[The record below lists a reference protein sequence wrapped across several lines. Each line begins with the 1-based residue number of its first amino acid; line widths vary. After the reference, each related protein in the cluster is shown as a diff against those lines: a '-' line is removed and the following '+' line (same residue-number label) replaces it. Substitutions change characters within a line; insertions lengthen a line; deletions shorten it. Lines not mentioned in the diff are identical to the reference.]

1 MTKLLTTTI
10 TDYDELKELLIKN
23 LPARIKAGNEKHLSN
38 IYEYKTFKALQSCK
52 FINFNT
58 KERISW
64 MIFDIDHVGEIT
76 ALEYFKNINGFS
88 EYAIEKL
95 GIEPTYVLQTQKG
108 FHFAFHLKNH
118 IYTNQQKP
126 LEYLKAIKKAITALL
141 GCDENASHRL
151 NGIWRNP
158 LLHDYYYSTQFN
170 YELKDFKDFLSKQKT
185 PKCTVTQIVKL
196 DKNSLTVGN
205 RNKALWEYA
214 MRYAKGRTAL
224 TPSELVK
231 ILVEANSHSKVPLEM
246 DELNIIASSAH
257 KYWREDKIAFG
268 TLTPKEP
275 NPNEGIMK
283 FPKMAFLP
291 LEVYEAEVKRRQQL
305 SAQRTNEIKNQEQ
318 AKNQLEE
325 ARLKSAQKR
334 QEANQKKV
342 FDAIAH
348 LENEGLKITISAIS
362 RVAKLDRRTAG
373 KYYFLNS

>member
-10 TDYDELKELLIKN
+10 SDYDELKELLIKN

-64 MIFDIDHVGEIT
+64 MIFDIDHVGEMT

-88 EYAIEKL
+88 EYALEKL
-95 GIEPTYVLQTQKG
+95 GLEPTYILQTQKG

-118 IYTNQQKP
+118 IYTNQQKAI
-126 LEYLKAIKKAITALL
+126 EYLKAIKKAITALL

-158 LLHDYYYSTQFN
+158 LLHDYYYSAQFN

-185 PKCTVTQIVKL
+185 SKCTVTQIVKL

-224 TPSELVK
+224 TPSELVE
-231 ILVEANSHSKVPLEM
+231 ILVEANSHSKVPLEI
-246 DELNIIASSAH
+246 DELHIIASSAH
-257 KYWREDKIAFG
+257 KYWKEDKIAFG
-268 TLTPKEP
+268 TFTQKEP

-342 FDAIAH
+342 LEAIAH
-348 LENEGLKITISAIS
+348 LENEGLKVNISSIAKITG
-362 RVAKLDRRTAG
+362 VDRRTVK
-373 KYYFLNS
+373 KYKN

>member
-1 MTKLLTTTI
+1 MTKLLTTTVS
-10 TDYDELKELLIKN
+10 DYDELKELLIKN
-23 LPARIKAGNEKHLSN
+23 LPERIKAGNEKHLSN
-38 IYEYKTFKALQSCK
+38 IYEYKTIKALLKCK

-64 MIFDIDHVGEIT
+64 MIFDIDHVGEMT

-88 EYAIEKL
+88 EYIIDKL
-95 GIEPTYVLQTQKG
+95 GLEPTYILQTQKG

-118 IYTNQQKP
+118 IYTNQQKAI
-126 LEYLKAIKKAITALL
+126 EYLKAIKKAITALL

-158 LLHDYYYSTQFN
+158 LLHDYYYSAQFN

-185 PKCTVTQIVKL
+185 SKCTVMQIVKL

-205 RNKALWEYA
+205 RNKALWEHA

-224 TPSELVK
+224 TSSELVEML
-231 ILVEANSHSKVPLEM
+231 IEANAHSKEPLEI
-246 DELNIIASSAH
+246 DELHIITSSAH

-268 TLTPKEP
+268 TLTQKEP
-275 NPNEGIMK
+275 NPNEGVMK

-291 LEVYEAEVKRRQQL
+291 LEVYEEEVKRRQQL

-348 LENEGLKITISAIS
+348 LENAGLKVNISSIAK
-362 RVAKLDRRTAG
+362 VAGIDRRTAG
-373 KYYFLNS
+373 KYYH